1 VLEAMGVLSHGN
13 VRISLPWRITAEE
26 VDRFLADL
34 PAVVT
39 RVRSEAPSAPPQMQA
54 PERAREAAPESAA
67 GEAIETIDALGL
79 MCPIPVIELAKRIG
93 DVPVGGTV
101 RVLADDPAARLDI
114 PAWSELRE
122 HSYLGEEPVPERGE
136 RAVAYLVRREH

>member
-1 VLEAMGVLSHGN
+1 

-26 VDRFLADL
+26 VDRLLAEL
-34 PAVVT
+34 PAVVA
-39 RVRSEAPSAPPQMQA
+39 RVRAEAPSAPPSSA
-54 PERAREAAPESAA
+54 PSPSVSDSSDSDPAAP
-67 GEAIETIDALGL
+67 ETIDALGL
-79 MCPIPVIELAKRIG
+79 MCPIPVIELAKRIVH
-93 DVPVGGTV
+93 VPVGGTV

-122 HSYLGEEPVPERGE
+122 HSYLGEQPVPERGE